1 MYQKK
6 NQTYKQGQNV
16 LPQNSVA
23 CAHPGCDKRA
33 CCDNISFLRVL
44 QHHYIQHIYDPLLGL
59 SLEKLHSNARALQH
73 HFGLDGGIEVARA
86 NHAIVSDLPDGLDTE
101 QPGFSDRFN
110 SSCALCHCVA
120 GAFAFLEKGG
130 LVCFPCA
137 KEHYDRQK
145 PSSKPGT
152 TTIRLWSKRA
162 MLQYMMV
169 MGMQQPDAAMA
180 AMEETAPS
188 KCVVNRDSY
197 TVKTHLS
204 ADEVRKAWVPEWE
217 EDGKGGTQDEAFAIA
232 NGLNKNAYLSATLVN
247 FSVEAA
253 SVLYNIRKSFAS
265 GMVAFAR
272 GVNDVG
278 LSTLIILGGVG
289 TGTGFHLDWTE
300 ACNVAFSVGTHV
312 APGTVLAVWVFIN
325 PLMLEVADAWVKA
338 IVPTKR
344 KRDIAVQE
352 PCWPDGFASPA
363 NNRVHLK
370 GEVLKTFN
378 EYMQKEG
385 DKRNIVNPVV
395 VVEQGSGQMVHVPA
409 GWAHQVTNFSPNLK
423 VAWDF
428 YDANNMHKYVQL
440 QSLASKYFQGSM
452 AKDYMSTNM
461 IMSIFVGDA

>member
-1 MYQKK
+1 
-6 NQTYKQGQNV
+6 
-16 LPQNSVA
+16 
-23 CAHPGCDKRA
+23 
-33 CCDNISFLRVL
+33 
-44 QHHYIQHIYDPLLGL
+44 
-59 SLEKLHSNARALQH
+59 
-73 HFGLDGGIEVARA
+73 
-86 NHAIVSDLPDGLDTE
+86 
-101 QPGFSDRFN
+101 
-110 SSCALCHCVA
+110 
-120 GAFAFLEKGG
+120 
-130 LVCFPCA
+130 
-137 KEHYDRQK
+137 
-145 PSSKPGT
+145 
-152 TTIRLWSKRA
+152 
-162 MLQYMMV
+162 MLQSMML

-180 AMEETAPS
+180 AMEETTPS

-197 TVKTHLS
+197 TGKTHLS
-204 ADEVRKAWVPEWE
+204 ADEVKKAWVPEVRLASCFLSLHIGVLLCVHSHHALSAVQDADKWE
-217 EDGKGGTQDEAFAIA
+217 EDGKGGTKDEAFAIA
-232 NGLNKNAYLSATLVN
+232 MGRNKNAYLSATLVN
-247 FSVEAA
+247 FAVAAA
-253 SVLYNIRKSFAS
+253 SVLYSIRMSFAS

-312 APGTVLAVWVFIN
+312 APGTVLAVWAFIN
-325 PLMLEVADAWVKA
+325 PLMLDVADAWVKA
-338 IVPTKR
+338 NVLTKR
-344 KRDIAVQE
+344 KRGIAVQE

-370 GEVLKTFN
+370 GEVLKTFI

-385 DKRNIVNPVV
+385 DKRGIDNSVL
-395 VVEQGSGQMVHVPA
+395 VVEQGSGQLVRVPA

-423 VAWDF
+423 VAWDL